1 MSKSEYMKIVNYFN
15 TISGF
20 KIHLRKEM
28 DDYQDLLSYTSNIQS
43 MIPDAIHYE
52 NILKQGYYDD
62 FLDKKLC
69 GLVLEINQ
77 KTLCVVE

>member
-28 DDYQDLLSYTSNIQS
+28 D
-43 MIPDAIHYE
+43 
-52 NILKQGYYDD
+52 LKQGYYDD
-62 FLDKKLC
+62 FLDKKLV

-77 KTLCVVE
+77 KTLCIV